1 MDLRRLTLVTLM
13 TGAGLVG
20 VTLLSL
26 AIWLLL
32 AGLGDEV
39 GAAGFRLMALIGGV
53 GIVLAQILLVT
64 LLALGSL
71 RGMIDDETRVHP
83 PTG

>member
-1 MDLRRLTLVTLM
+1 M

-20 VTLLSL
+20 VTLISL
-26 AIWLLL
+26 VIWLLL

-39 GAAGFRLMALIGGV
+39 GAAGFWLVAVVGGV
-53 GIVLAQILLVT
+53 GVVLAQILLVT

-71 RGMIDDETRVHP
+71 RGMMDEETHAHP
-83 PTG
+83 TTG

>member
-20 VTLLSL
+20 VSLLSL
-26 AIWLLL
+26 VTWLLL

-39 GAAGFRLMALIGGV
+39 GAAAFRLTAVIGGIGV
-53 GIVLAQILLVT
+53 VLAQILLVA

-71 RGMIDDETRVHP
+71 RGMMDEETPVQST
-83 PTG
+83 TG